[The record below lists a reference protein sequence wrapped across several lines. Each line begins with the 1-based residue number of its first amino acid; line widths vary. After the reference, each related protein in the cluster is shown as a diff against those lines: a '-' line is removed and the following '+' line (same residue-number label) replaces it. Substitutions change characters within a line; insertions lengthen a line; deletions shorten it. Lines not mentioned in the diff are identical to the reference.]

1 MSVDQ
6 VSTDDI
12 LKKRG
17 KTHGEY
23 ADHAQ
28 FTQHFLRAVMKYK
41 NWGRLSDCQHETLH
55 MIAHKIGRI
64 LTGDPD
70 IADHWDDIAGYAC
83 LVSRRLGPGGRA
95 NSAPEPKPKQSRID
109 ILANSVLYSLDDPP
123 GPGTPEDGGHHAR
136 QEEEEPALKDGED
149 PIQGLHYVTVVDNG
163 DTYWLVDRE
172 YYSTAA
178 TDHLPKLKHKI
189 NHYEWRNLSPW
200 YRGMYS
206 SVSDLGCELK
216 DNWVSRWGT

>member
-17 KTHGEY
+17 KTHGEIT
-23 ADHAQ
+23 DNAQ
-28 FTQHFLRAVMKYK
+28 TTIELWQVMEKGKNWSRLSATQKHSLYMTQHK
-41 NWGRLSDCQHETLH
+41 
-55 MIAHKIGRI
+55 IARI
-64 LTGDPD
+64 LAGDPD
-70 IADHWDDIAGYAC
+70 FIDHWEDPAGYLTA
-83 LVSRRLGPGGRA
+83 VAQRLGPGGRA

-149 PIQGLHYVTVVDNG
+149 PIQDLHYVTVVDNG

-206 SVSDLGCELK
+206 VSDLGCELK
-216 DNWVSRWGT
+216 DNWVSRWGA